1 MRFTYKFPSAS
12 HFKYRRSPVL
22 ELLWQYTIIF
32 IMAATPWLEIL
43 IVIPLGIGMGLDP
56 FLVALLSFTGN
67 FLPVLFI
74 IYALHI
80 FQRTRT
86 YRKWKVFWK
95 RKRRHKKRK
104 SRSEK
109 AQHLFHRYGLPG
121 LAVLGPA
128 LTGIH
133 LAAVIALSLQAGKH
147 RTAWWMG
154 LSLILWTVF
163 LTISSVFSIDWL
175 QNVF

>member
-1 MRFTYKFPSAS
+1 
-12 HFKYRRSPVL
+12 VL
-22 ELLWQYTIIF
+22 ELLWQYTLIF

-56 FLVALLSFTGN
+56 FVVALLSFAGN

-74 IYALHI
+74 IYVLHI

-86 YRKWKVFWK
+86 YRKWKVLRR
-95 RKRRHKKRK
+95 RKRRHKKKK
-104 SRSEK
+104 SRSLK
-109 AQHLFHRYGLPG
+109 AQRLFHKYGLPG
-121 LAVLGPA
+121 LAALGPA

-133 LAAVIALSLQAGKH
+133 LAVVIALSLQAGKH

-154 LSLILWTVF
+154 LSLMLWTVF
-163 LTISSVFSIDWL
+163 LTIASVLSIDWI
-175 QNVF
+175 QNVFNYTV